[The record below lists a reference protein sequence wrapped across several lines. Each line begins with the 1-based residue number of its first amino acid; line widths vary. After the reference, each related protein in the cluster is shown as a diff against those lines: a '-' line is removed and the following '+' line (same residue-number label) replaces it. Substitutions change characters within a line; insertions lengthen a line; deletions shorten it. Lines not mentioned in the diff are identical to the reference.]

1 MTNSNLGSEQ
11 SPRQRGDSDAAKN
24 AGKMAS
30 DAFSKTSEFAR
41 QTADSAKHAASD
53 GASGVAGQMR
63 EYLDRKVHGSG
74 EMVGH
79 FADSARHA
87 AGDMEQDSPEI
98 ANMVR
103 SFAGRV
109 DTYADSLREQS
120 AEDVMHTMS
129 DFTRRQ
135 PMLVFGVTAAAG
147 FLLFRTLKSAPS
159 KGSRYGEENPRGAAD
174 GA

>member
-1 MTNSNLGSEQ
+1 MSNSNLGSEQ
-11 SPRQRGDSDAAKN
+11 SPRQRGDSDAAKRT
-24 AGKMAS
+24 GRMAS

-41 QTADSAKHAASD
+41 QTADSAKKAASD

-74 EMVGH
+74 EMAGH
-79 FADSARHA
+79 FADSAKRA
-87 AGDMEQDSPEI
+87 AGDLEQDAPEI
-98 ANMVR
+98 ANLVR

-109 DTYADSLREQS
+109 ETYADSLREQS
-120 AEDVMHTMS
+120 AEDVMHAMS

-135 PMLVFGVTAAAG
+135 PMLVFGATAAAG
-147 FLLFRTLKSAPS
+147 FLLFRALKSAPS
-159 KGSRYGEENPRGAAD
+159 PAGEENRRGAAD